1 MNLPGKRQ
9 TISSILWASLL
20 LLALF
25 PPRSSASSLT
35 LAWDPNTELDLAGYK
50 VSYGTRPGDYDFTI
64 DVGNVT
70 QYTVTGLEP
79 GSRYYFVL
87 TAYDT
92 SLNESDFSPEVSAV
106 TGNELAVD
114 FGSDG
119 LYQYD
124 GSSWSRLT
132 VSNPQH
138 LAVYNN
144 KLVADFGSDGLWQFD
159 GFSWSKLT
167 PSDADSTGNCM
178 VAYGASL
185 VVDFGSGGIWEYDGS
200 AWSRLTASDP
210 EYMAI
215 YDNKL
220 VGDFGSG
227 GLWEFD
233 GTSWTKLTQ
242 SDADNG
248 GNSMVANGANLA
260 IDFGGGG
267 IWEYD
272 GSSWSSL
279 TPYDP
284 EDLSVCGSKLVGD
297 FGLGGLWQFGGT
309 SWTKLTQSGADN
321 NGNRMVAVD
330 FP

>member
-1 MNLPGKRQ
+1 MNFSRKSQ
-9 TISSILWASLL
+9 AVTHILSALLL

-25 PPRSSASSLT
+25 PVHLSASSLT

-50 VSYGTRPGDYDFTI
+50 VSYGTRPGDYNFTI

-70 QYTVTGLEP
+70 QYTVTGLAP

-92 SLNESDFSPEVSAV
+92 SLNESNFSPEVSAV

-124 GSSWSRLT
+124 GSSWSRLAA
-132 VSNPQH
+132 SNPQH

-167 PSDADSTGNCM
+167 SSDADNTGNCM

-185 VVDFGSGGIWEYDGS
+185 VVDFGSEQAHCVRS
-200 AWSRLTASDP
+200 
-210 EYMAI
+210 
-215 YDNKL
+215 
-220 VGDFGSG
+220 
-227 GLWEFD
+227 
-233 GTSWTKLTQ
+233 
-242 SDADNG
+242 
-248 GNSMVANGANLA
+248 
-260 IDFGGGG
+260 
-267 IWEYD
+267 
-272 GSSWSSL
+272 
-279 TPYDP
+279 
-284 EDLSVCGSKLVGD
+284 
-297 FGLGGLWQFGGT
+297 
-309 SWTKLTQSGADN
+309 
-321 NGNRMVAVD
+321 
-330 FP
+330 